1 MINKKHSF
9 KNEKTPVKLAIAG
22 NPNVGKS
29 TIFNALT
36 GMHQHTGNWPGKTVS
51 NATGNMKFNGNS
63 YKIIDIPGTYSFY
76 PHSAEE
82 EIARDYLIS
91 NDFDAVLVVCDAGCI
106 EKNLNFVLQVIEAC
120 ENVIVCIN
128 LVDEAKRKGI
138 TVDEKALSAALGV
151 PVIKIIAQKKEDI
164 KRLKLF
170 IDDYFN
176 WNTNFQKIITSY
188 PDYIEEEIE
197 SISSII
203 EQKNA
208 RFFALKILEGE
219 NYCLEKSSFEN
230 VRDIV
235 EMSLKIKG
243 KDFKKVKEDIIAS
256 KIKIA
261 KNITENCVKVESE
274 NIHKKDML
282 LDRILTGKFTA
293 IPIMLIMVAFVFW
306 VTIKGANFLSDYL
319 SEFMFFAEDKLYTLL
334 NNINTP
340 EILKNSIVFG
350 GFRVLA
356 WVVSVMLPPMAIFFP
371 FFTILEDT
379 GYLARIAYNLDKP
392 FYCCNACGKQAL
404 TMCMGFG
411 CNSVGVTGA
420 RIIDSKRERLLAI
433 ITNNF
438 MPCNGRFPMLITF
451 ITIFF
456 VGIEKSGEYRSV
468 LAAILLAL
476 LIFFSVLISFLITK
490 LLSVTLLKGV
500 SSSYIL
506 ELPSYRR
513 PNFCKIIIRSIF
525 DRTLFVLGRA
535 VAVALPAG
543 FLIWFLS
550 NIEIGDVSILNHMA
564 KALNPVGNV
573 IGLDGVILLAFIL
586 GTPANEIVVPLMLM
600 IYLESGTIAQIGDYS
615 MIKNILLENGW
626 DISKAVCTVLFTI
639 FHWPCA
645 TTLLTIKK
653 ETGSVWWTLVAATVP
668 TVVGALLCIIVSFLL
683 KIFL

>member
-1 MINKKHSF
+1 MISKKSTF
-9 KNEKTPVKLAIAG
+9 KKQKKPIKLAIAG

-51 NATGNMKFNGNS
+51 NATGNMKLNGKV

-91 NDFDAVLVVCDAGCI
+91 NNFDAVLVVCDAGCI
-106 EKNLNFVLQVIEAC
+106 EKNINFVLQVMEAC
-120 ENVIVCIN
+120 ENVIVCVN
-128 LVDEAKRKGI
+128 LIDEAKRKGI
-138 TVDEKALSAALGV
+138 TVDTEILSQILGI
-151 PVIKIIAQKKEDI
+151 PVIKIVAQKREGISK
-164 KRLKLF
+164 LKSF
-170 IDDYFN
+170 IDNYFEN
-176 WNTNFQKIITSY
+176 KSTEHKMKINY
-188 PDYIEEEIE
+188 PDYIEEEIKN
-197 SISSII
+197 ISPLI
-203 EQKNA
+203 KNNNS
-208 RFFALKILEGE
+208 RFFALKLLEEE
-219 NYCLEKSSFEN
+219 NYIFDEQKYEN
-230 VRDIV
+230 IRDAV

-256 KIKIA
+256 KIKVAKTISKKCVNIEN
-261 KNITENCVKVESE
+261 KNIYR
-274 NIHKKDML
+274 KDML
-282 LDRILTGKFTA
+282 LDKILTGKYTA

-306 VTIKGANFLSDYL
+306 VTIKGANYL
-319 SEFMFFAEDKLYTLL
+319 SEYLSDFMFYVEDKLYSFL
-334 NNINTP
+334 NSINTP
-340 EILKNSIVFG
+340 NVLKNSIVFG
-350 GFRVLA
+350 GYRVLS

-392 FYCCNACGKQAL
+392 FYKCNACGKQAL

-456 VGIEKSGEYRSV
+456 VGIEKESNSKSI
-468 LAAILLAL
+468 LAAALLAL
-476 LIFFSVLISFLITK
+476 LIFISVLISFLITK

-500 SSSYIL
+500 ASSYIL

-513 PNFCKIIIRSIF
+513 PNFCKIIVRSIF

-550 NIEIGDVSILNHMA
+550 NVHINDISILNYMSN
-564 KALNPVGNV
+564 ALNPIGNV
-573 IGLDGVILLAFIL
+573 LGLDGVILLAFIL

-600 IYLESGTIAQIGDYS
+600 IYLQSGTITQIGDYS
-615 MIKNILLENGW
+615 MIRNILCENGW
-626 DISKAVCTVLFTI
+626 DLRKAVCVVLFTI

-653 ETGSVWWTLVAATVP
+653 ETGSLWWTFVSALVP
-668 TVVGALLCIIVSFLL
+668 TAVGAFLCIIVNFLL